1 MAYMSRTAS
10 MLPPGSSATSS
21 FRQPNQQSTTIS
33 QQQSS
38 VLASRIAAKRAE
50 LDNLRQ
56 LRDMSAALASQM
68 QALQDKL
75 GTLKDGTEAVACVL
89 ANWDN
94 VLRAISMASTK
105 AANLNP
111 LMEHT
116 PDSTTKRLPNGSPMP
131 ATLVRIPVS
140 KQEEPPS
147 Q

>member
-1 MAYMSRTAS
+1 MAYMPRPTA
-10 MLPPGSSATSS
+10 MLPPGASASS
-21 FRQPNQQSTTIS
+21 FRQPNQQSTIT

-38 VLASRIAAKRAE
+38 VLATRIASKRAE

-56 LRDMSAALASQM
+56 LRDMSAVLASQM
-68 QALQDKL
+68 QALQGKI

-105 AANLNP
+105 AASLEFP
-111 LMEHT
+111 EHMT
-116 PDSTTKRLPNGSPMP
+116 NSSKGKAPDGSPMP
-131 ATLVRIPVS
+131 ATLVRIPVA
-140 KQEEPPS
+140 KQENPGG

>member
-1 MAYMSRTAS
+1 MAYMPRTAS
-10 MLPPGSSATSS
+10 MLPPGASAASS
-21 FRQPNQQSTTIS
+21 FRQPSQQSTMS

-56 LRDMSAALASQM
+56 LRDMSAALALQM

-105 AANLNP
+105 AANLNLP
-111 LMEHT
+111 TELT
-116 PDSTTKRLPNGSPMP
+116 SDSTTQKPSNDSPMP
-131 ATLVRIPVS
+131 ATLVRIPVPR
-140 KQEEPPS
+140 QAEPPS

>member
-1 MAYMSRTAS
+1 MAYMSRLTA
-10 MLPPGSSATSS
+10 MLPPGASASS
-21 FRQPNQQSTTIS
+21 FRQPNQQSSIT

-38 VLASRIAAKRAE
+38 VLATRIASKRAE

-56 LRDMSAALASQM
+56 LCDMSAALASQM

-105 AANLNP
+105 AASLEFP
-111 LMEHT
+111 TEHMSNSSNRKA
-116 PDSTTKRLPNGSPMP
+116 PDGSPMP
-131 ATLVRIPVS
+131 ATLVRVPVA
-140 KQEEPPS
+140 KQEKS
-147 Q
+147 GDQ

>member
-1 MAYMSRTAS
+1 M
-10 MLPPGSSATSS
+10 
-21 FRQPNQQSTTIS
+21 S

-56 LRDMSAALASQM
+56 LRDMSAALALQM

-105 AANLNP
+105 AANLNLP
-111 LMEHT
+111 TELT
-116 PDSTTKRLPNGSPMP
+116 SDSTIQKPSNDSPMP
-131 ATLVRIPVS
+131 ATLVRIPVPR
-140 KQEEPPS
+140 QAEPPS